1 MTDRDTF
8 AAAAL
13 TGLLVNGAFN
23 TDAVPLL
30 AYSMADAMLRERLP
44 TPTTHPTPG
53 EGSVQGEGSVGE
65 RLVER
70 VSITHMLLEDNEKLR
85 SEIASLREAIRR
97 LADQDATLSVQG
109 GNVTVTMDA
118 TLTEEERQLFVRLEE
133 RFESLA
139 HFFDTPSG
147 VNWQAKEACDR
158 DRKILKALTERLS
171 RTSSTCPHVRGTVTQ
186 HCSLNATLTADER
199 EAIVFMAHADERDR
213 LARKTRLAFRA
224 TLCKLLERLK

>member
-70 VSITHMLLEDNEKLR
+70 VSITQAMLGDNEKLR

-118 TLTEEERQLFVRLEE
+118 TLTD
-133 RFESLA
+133 A
-139 HFFDTPSG
+139 
-147 VNWQAKEACDR
+147 
-158 DRKILKALTERLS
+158 
-171 RTSSTCPHVRGTVTQ
+171 
-186 HCSLNATLTADER
+186 ER
-199 EAIVFMAHADERDR
+199 EAVENMIHLIEACHDECGRDAHHLR
-213 LARKTRLAFRA
+213 
-224 TLCKLLERLK
+224 KLLERLPT